1 MIMTEKRFTVKELCS
16 YLLDLIEEG
25 HGGKTV
31 RLSVNYDHCD
41 HVQNLRDIHC
51 FDTLDWITLTGGKI

>member
-1 MIMTEKRFTVKELCS
+1 MTEKQFTVKELCS

-25 HGGKTV
+25 HGDKTV

-41 HVQNLRDIHC
+41 HVQRRR
-51 FDTLDWITLTGGKI
+51 